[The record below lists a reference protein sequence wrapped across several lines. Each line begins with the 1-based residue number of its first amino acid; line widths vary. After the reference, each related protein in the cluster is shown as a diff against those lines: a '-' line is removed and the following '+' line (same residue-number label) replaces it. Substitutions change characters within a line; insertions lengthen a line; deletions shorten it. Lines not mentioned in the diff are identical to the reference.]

1 MKAVPDTMMWV
12 SYCTLRNGYRYRL
25 IERARKQRV
34 RFFVSDYILTE
45 LTETL
50 VEDLGLSRRFASLAR
65 RAVLR
70 VAKLVELPP
79 AIPRHV
85 PGDPGDDPIIQTAL
99 VAKADYLVTADVQIL
114 KLLKV
119 QDVEILTATQFE
131 EKLPRPG

>member
-1 MKAVPDTMMWV
+1 MMWV

-70 VAKLVELPP
+70 VAKLVDLPP

-85 PGDPGDDPIIQTAL
+85 PGDPADDSIIQTAL
-99 VAKADYLVTADVQIL
+99 AAKADYLITADGEIL
-114 KLLKV
+114 KLVKV
-119 QDVEILTATQFE
+119 NNVEMLTAAQFE
-131 EKLPRPG
+131 AKLAR